1 MTADDASLSASRR
14 AGRRATDPAIAPVEA
29 TRQTSPGANLPV
41 PVGPPRTLET
51 EPPVSPIEA
60 QILGQESQK
69 RGLRGGPP
77 VLNQARSAY
86 LGAEFSGAANRRPRP
101 GVVARTKI

>member
-1 MTADDASLSASRR
+1 MTAEDATTPAPRR
-14 AGRRATDPAIAPVEA
+14 AGRRATDPALAAAEA

-41 PVGPPRTLET
+41 PVSPVRAIET
-51 EPPVSPIEA
+51 EPAAGPIEA

-86 LGAEFSGAANRRPRP
+86 LGAEYSGAANRRPKP
-101 GVVARTKI
+101 GVVARTEI

>member
-1 MTADDASLSASRR
+1 MTAEDASLPASRR
-14 AGRRATDPAIAPVEA
+14 AGRRATDPAVGPVEA

-41 PVGPPRTLET
+41 PVGPAQTVET
-51 EPPVSPIEA
+51 APPAGPIEA
-60 QILGQESQK
+60 QLLGQESQK

-86 LGAEFSGAANRRPRP
+86 LGAEYSGAANRRPKP
-101 GVVARTKI
+101 GVVARTEI